1 MCSGWKMKIKWVVEG
16 EKRLVEWPRFSIPF
30 DHKLLHHSHNMLA
43 RLWIFGTLNLQ
54 NDWTS
59 PFEHNSQ
66 SAVFFS
72 KNIFHE
78 LNRICSSCV
87 MSVIFEGASRR
98 IQEFVLRSLWYT
110 STLWKNHTSLVPFS
124 LDHSSNILVIISNS
138 STAMWPETVPANS
151 ILSDEVDSV

>member
-1 MCSGWKMKIKWVVEG
+1 MVEG

-30 DHKLLHHSHNMLA
+30 DHKLLHHSHNVLA

-78 LNRICSSCV
+78 LNRIYSSCV
-87 MSVIFEGASRR
+87 MSVILRVLPEGSKSLFKGLCGTLAHC
-98 IQEFVLRSLWYT
+98 EKTTHLWYHFHWTIQAT
-110 STLWKNHTSLVPFS
+110 SWWSFQISPQQCDLKQYLQTAFLVMKWTLLNG
-124 LDHSSNILVIISNS
+124 N
-138 STAMWPETVPANS
+138 
-151 ILSDEVDSV
+151 